1 MFKFKRMKDFIVYQQ
16 IMVKQEL
23 VNNNNMVYWDTV
35 VRRVKANTQ
44 EEAIGKFVVSTNDVV
59 SIQKLNIVCIEL
71 STLKC
76 IE

>member
-1 MFKFKRMKDFIVYQQ
+1 
-16 IMVKQEL
+16 MVKQEL

>member
-23 VNNNNMVYWDTV
+23 VNNNNMVYWDIV

-44 EEAIGKFVVSTNDVV
+44 EEAIGKFVIYTNDVV
-59 SIQKLNIVCIEL
+59 SIQKLTIICIEL
-71 STLKC
+71 SMLKC

>member
-23 VNNNNMVYWDTV
+23 VNNNNMVYWDIV

-44 EEAIGKFVVSTNDVV
+44 EEAIGKFVISTNDVV
-59 SIQKLNIVCIEL
+59 SIQKLTIICIEL
-71 STLKC
+71 SMLKC